1 MTEYKIDTL
10 TIALAAG
17 ARAFLKALDNQ
28 ASAQPV
34 PPAVEKRISMAYG
47 AAVRF
52 DPLTDEPPL
61 LVNPV
66 GSKQEQKMTSL
77 TYLGAIARINAAAKR
92 GATTDEV
99 AEFAKKAGY
108 PDGRA
113 VSGWNSRSDSR
124 RVIENLDGARILN
137 DDGHNY
143 IQELAAD
150 LNITI
155 VGDVTPLPIH

>member
-1 MTEYKIDTL
+1 MTEYKIDAL
-10 TIALAAG
+10 TSALAAA
-17 ARAFLKALDNQ
+17 ARAFLTAFDNQ
-28 ASAQPV
+28 PSAQPV
-34 PPAVEKRISMAYG
+34 APVVDKRISMAYG
-47 AAVRF
+47 AAVKF
-52 DPLTDEPPL
+52 DPLTHEPPL
-61 LVNPV
+61 PVNPV

-77 TYLGAIARINAAAKR
+77 TYLGAIARINAATKR

-113 VSGWNSRSDSR
+113 VSGWNSRSNSR
-124 RVIENLDGARILN
+124 RVIENLGGARILN
-137 DDGHNY
+137 DSGHAY

-150 LNITI
+150 LNISI